1 MVPVKSQ
8 DRVIGAITT
17 FRDKTEISQLMQR
30 IDGMVNYVDA
40 LRSHTHEFMNKLH
53 VILGLLHEALRQ
65 AGRVHHPDG
74 T

>member
-8 DRVIGAITT
+8 NRVIGAIST

-40 LRSHTHEFMNKLH
+40 LRSHTHE
-53 VILGLLHEALRQ
+53 VYE
-65 AGRVHHPDG
+65 
-74 T
+74 